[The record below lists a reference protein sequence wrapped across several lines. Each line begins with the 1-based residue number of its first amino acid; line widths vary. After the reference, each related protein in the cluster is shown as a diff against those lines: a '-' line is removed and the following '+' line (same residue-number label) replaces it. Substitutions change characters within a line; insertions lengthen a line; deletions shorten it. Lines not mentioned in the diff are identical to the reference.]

1 LTPRARTDDFGL
13 TELLAPVTLEEFLS
27 EYREKRMCHV
37 SGRGPEYYSGVFSLS
52 DVDAVLPPGE
62 TRAIPQARAVNRLK
76 AKPGTEAAG
85 LHEEFLDGATV
96 NINNVDWRS
105 RPLNHLCRKM
115 ERVFHAHAG
124 ANVYLTPRKSQG
136 FAAHFDDHD
145 VFVMQIS
152 GDKRWEIWP
161 SDSLPLRASGAA
173 RPKEIP
179 PGGAESIVLKPGDML
194 YLPRG
199 FVHQAFA
206 EEQVTLHITI
216 GVDPFRWLDL
226 ALSTMRFSAERT
238 RSLREALPA
247 GFIGNPEMPG
257 LARER
262 LEGIIGPIAEDGD
275 IRKGLSELG
284 RQFIA
289 KLTPVIDNRF
299 EILAAIQG
307 LDQNSVMGKREG
319 SVAVLEVVGGS
330 VNLYFRGGTMS
341 GPASIQRALKFIVA
355 KEMFRIEE
363 IPGLDA
369 SSKIVVAARLVT
381 EGYLTVLSSE

>member
-1 LTPRARTDDFGL
+1 
-13 TELLAPVTLEEFLS
+13 
-27 EYREKRMCHV
+27 MCHV
-37 SGRGPEYYSGVFSLS
+37 SGRAPDYYSGVFSLS

-62 TRAIPQARAVNRLK
+62 THAIPQARAVKRRK
-76 AKPGTEAAG
+76 AGPGTEAAG

-96 NINNVDWRS
+96 NINHVDWRS

-124 ANVYLTPRKSQG
+124 ANLYLTPRKSQG

-152 GDKRWEIWP
+152 GEKRWEIWP
-161 SDSLPLRASGAA
+161 SDSLPLRESGAA
-173 RPKEIP
+173 RPKETP
-179 PGGAESIVLKPGDML
+179 TGAAESIVLKPGDML

-226 ALSTMRFSAERT
+226 ALTTMKFSAERN
-238 RSLREALPA
+238 RSLREALPP
-247 GFIGNPEMPG
+247 GFMGNPEMPR
-257 LARER
+257 LAKER
-262 LEGIIGPIAEDGD
+262 LEGIIGPLADDDD
-275 IRKGLSELG
+275 IGKGLSELG

-299 EILAAIQG
+299 EILAGAEG
-307 LDQNSVMGKREG
+307 LGQSSVMGKREG
-319 SVAVLEVVGGS
+319 SVAVLEVAGGN

-341 GPASIQRALKFIVA
+341 GPASIHRALKFIVA
-355 KEMFRIEE
+355 KEIFRIEE

-369 SSKIVVAARLVT
+369 PSKVVVATRLVA
-381 EGYLTVLSSE
+381 EGYLTVLPEVLPSQ